1 MTEPELLQLELL
13 QALHVDGERQGPG
26 SDAQT
31 LRAIELAGLS
41 GAAGRCIADFGCGTG
56 AAARLL
62 ARLPG
67 AQVYALDFLPAFIDE
82 LRRRAAAAG
91 LGDALCGIVAS
102 MEAPP
107 FAPASLDVIWAE
119 GAIYNLGFERGLAL
133 WRPLLRPGGVLA
145 VSELTWLTAERPDEI
160 DAHWRTVYPEV
171 ATAGVKIAQ
180 LEALGYDLIA
190 YFALPRECWLDHYY
204 TPLEARFG
212 QFLARSDDG
221 AMAREIVAE
230 ERREI
235 ALFRQY
241 ADYFSYGFYIARR
254 SA

>member
-1 MTEPELLQLELL
+1 
-13 QALHVDGERQGPG
+13 
-26 SDAQT
+26 
-31 LRAIELAGLS
+31 
-41 GAAGRCIADFGCGTG
+41 
-56 AAARLL
+56 
-62 ARLPG
+62 
-67 AQVYALDFLPAFIDE
+67 LDFLPAFIDE

-230 ERREI
+230 EQREI